1 MSFGFPFFRDPA
13 SKLLFSGPEAHEISY
28 EGVILH
34 ILNFGVDSFYREI
47 KTGLILCMG
56 YACVLSDKPVVF
68 LSRFKSTIII
78 FFRVFHGDGYI
89 LRSYFQ

>member
-13 SKLLFSGPEAHEISY
+13 SKFLFSGPEAREISY

-34 ILNFGVDSFYREI
+34 ILNFGVDSFYMEI

-56 YACVLSDKPVVF
+56 YACVLPDKPS
-68 LSRFKSTIII
+68 LS
-78 FFRVFHGDGYI
+78 
-89 LRSYFQ
+89 L